1 MNELDTAVL
10 SLFFVFK
17 KIFCFFEQK
26 KYFVSLNKR
35 NIFIYIFYIIMIIY
49 ETFK

>member
-1 MNELDTAVL
+1 MNELDTTVL

-26 KYFVSLNKR
+26 KYFY
-35 NIFIYIFYIIMIIY
+35 IYILYY
-49 ETFK
+49 NDNL

>member
-1 MNELDTAVL
+1 MNELDTTVL

-17 KIFCFFEQK
+17 K
-26 KYFVSLNKR
+26 KYFY
-35 NIFIYIFYIIMIIY
+35 IYNLYYAIY

>member
-1 MNELDTAVL
+1 MNKLDTTVL

-17 KIFCFFEQK
+17 KIF
-26 KYFVSLNKR
+26 L
-35 NIFIYIFYIIMIIY
+35 YIFYIIMIIY